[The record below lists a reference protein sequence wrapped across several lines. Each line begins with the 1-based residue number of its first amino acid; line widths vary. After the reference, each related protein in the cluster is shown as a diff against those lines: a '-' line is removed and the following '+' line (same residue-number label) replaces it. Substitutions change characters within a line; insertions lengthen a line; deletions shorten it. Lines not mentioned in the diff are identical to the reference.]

1 MAGPL
6 VLGFVIDDENAEKLG
21 HHGLTEI
28 QVLQVLEDH
37 FYIGRNRRRRR
48 ASHLVIG
55 YDYGGACLT
64 IPIAPTRRPTIW
76 RPETG
81 WYSTPAERA
90 RRDQYGDRS

>member
-6 VLGFVIDDENAEKLG
+6 VRGFMIDDDNAEKLA
-21 HHGLTEI
+21 HHGIAEF
-28 QVLQVLEDH
+28 QVLQVLEDQ
-37 FYIGRNRRRRR
+37 FYIGRNKRGRR

-64 IPIAPTRRPTIW
+64 IPIAPTQQPGVW
-76 RPETG
+76 RPVTG

-90 RRDQYGDRS
+90 RRDRYGGRS